1 MIQIIENSLRK
12 SISYQEYHDL
22 IQEYAKDK
30 KTSGEP
36 TDIKINFT
44 KLNASR
50 MRRLNKTIKL
60 TEEELAIFSKMQ
72 KQTWLVLSESWCGDA
87 AQTLPVMNKIAEASD
102 KVDIK
107 IVFRDE
113 NLDLMNHF
121 LTNGGQAIPKV
132 IILNDNIEVLKT
144 WGSRS
149 KAATKLV
156 EDYKKEHGRLD
167 DEFKK
172 DLQVWYN
179 KDKGKSI
186 IEDFKELVI

>member
-12 SISYQEYHDL
+12 SISYQEYYDL

-60 TEEELAIFSKMQ
+60 TEEELATFSKMQ
-72 KQTWLVLSESWCGDA
+72 KLTWLVLSESWCGDA

-132 IILNDNIEVLKT
+132 IILNDNNEVLNT

-156 EDYKKEHGRLD
+156 MEYKKEHGTLD

-186 IEDFKELVI
+186 IEDFKELV

>member
-50 MRRLNKTIKL
+50 MRRLTKTIKL
-60 TEEELAIFSKMQ
+60 TEEELVTFSKMQ

-102 KVDIK
+102 KIDIK

-132 IILNDNIEVLKT
+132 IILNDNNEVLNT

-172 DLQVWYN
+172 ELQVWYN

-186 IEDFKELVI
+186 IEDFKALVI

>member
-12 SISYQEYHDL
+12 SISYQEYYDL

-50 MRRLNKTIKL
+50 MRRLTKTIKL
-60 TEEELAIFSKMQ
+60 TEEELVTFSKMQ

-102 KVDIK
+102 KIDIK

-132 IILNDNIEVLKT
+132 IILNDNNEVLNT

-172 DLQVWYN
+172 ELQVWYN

-186 IEDFKELVI
+186 IEDFKALV

>member
-12 SISYQEYHDL
+12 SISYQEYYDL

-50 MRRLNKTIKL
+50 MRRLTKTIKL
-60 TEEELAIFSKMQ
+60 TEEELVTFSKMQ

-102 KVDIK
+102 KIDIK

-132 IILNDNIEVLKT
+132 IILNDNNEVLNT

-172 DLQVWYN
+172 ELQVWYN

-186 IEDFKELVI
+186 IEDFKALVI